1 MKPEIQ
7 YPLGNT
13 VFTGYSKM
21 AIQVPRISIMEVS
34 PPKVGEAW
42 PSLVRGEVYLDLES
56 LPMHARKEWSQ
67 IHQDD
72 VVFLLSVKLDEKS
85 TNGVTDYAKE
95 LGVRFIR
102 SAEVAQVLDEEGR
115 PLKNGGQEDVDGRF
129 LVPRKR
135 TLKLRLDA
143 RQWKEDNALTV
154 SGKMEDV
161 YDSINIVVRRR
172 AEVHTNFIKCL
183 TLDEQFQEYS

>member
-21 AIQVPRISIMEVS
+21 AIQVPKISITDVS

-42 PSLVRGEVYLDLES
+42 PSMVRGEVYLDLES

-67 IHQDD
+67 IRQDD
-72 VVFLLSVKLDEKS
+72 VVFLLSVKIKEKT

-95 LGVRFIR
+95 LGVQFIR
-102 SAEVAQVLDEEGR
+102 SAEIAQVLDEEGR
-115 PLKNGGQEDVDGRF
+115 PLKNGGQEDLDGRF

-135 TLKLRLDA
+135 TLRLRLDA

-154 SGKMEDV
+154 AGKMEDV
-161 YDSINIVVRRR
+161 YDSINIIVRRKV
-172 AEVHTNFIKCL
+172 EVL
-183 TLDEQFQEYS
+183 PGL